1 MSELS
6 FADQFRQ
13 ALADYVILST
23 QGGSRS
29 DYVQGGGGNTSC
41 KLDGSLMAIKAS
53 GFRLNQVAIDN
64 GYAVLDYA
72 AIRRFYAGN
81 HPEDLADVEASGSA
95 AAKAATQAIAGLP
108 ALRPSVEA
116 GFHSLMQ
123 RFVLHTHAVYA
134 NLAACSAEA
143 QSILDAALAGE
154 PFAWGYVPY
163 INPGAQL
170 TFAIAA
176 EIDRVE
182 RATGQKPKVIL
193 MQNHGIIASAD
204 NRQEC
209 LDIHDRVNEKLA
221 QAYGVSSADWPVV
234 AVQPLDATGATS
246 VTGAGDAATG
256 AGGISAGGAAVG
268 TGRTDPL
275 GGASFASATP
285 WLTERLKGCAYPVEF
300 FTVDAL
306 YPDQLVFL
314 SGNLEIRET
323 GRAAGTTLAGL
334 TTKCTIFRETGEIRY
349 ACGFNEAQTIEE
361 TLCAIL
367 FITQSIAASG
377 RQLVTMSESGKDFI
391 ASWESEKYRKG
402 VTAK

>member
-81 HPEDLADVEASGSA
+81 RPEDLADVEASGSA

-134 NLAACSAEA
+134 NLAACSADA

-193 MQNHGIIASAD
+193 MQNHGIIAAAD

-221 QAYGVSSADWPVV
+221 QAYGVCAADWPVV
-234 AVQPLDATGATS
+234 AVQPLDA
-246 VTGAGDAATG
+246 ATG
-256 AGGISAGGAAVG
+256 AGG
-268 TGRTDPL
+268 TDAL
-275 GGASFASATP
+275 DGASFVSATP
-285 WLTERLKGCAYPVEF
+285 WLTERLKSCAYPVEF

-314 SGNLEIRET
+314 SGNLDIRET
-323 GRAAGTTLAGL
+323 GRAADTTLAGL

-367 FITQSIAASG
+367 FITQSIVASG

-391 ASWESEKYRKG
+391 ANWESEKYRKG